1 MGLLDYTL
9 QHQGSPWGLHEP
21 GLLHRPPPPSP
32 NSFQRPLARGKSTP
46 SHPAPGESIK
56 PVLLPADPPR
66 ESRSAAGAGA
76 ARLPGRCQP
85 RPRGICHQAKALRR
99 GSEALA
105 ESGFS
110 HFSHSELAAASWQGL
125 RQGAPLESEEN
136 TAGEED
142 SRAAERG
149 EEEEGL
155 LLFAVASFVLKFL
168 PQGAACLWRQLWPA
182 STPISCSIFLRVSPP
197 PARQSDLGRGDATL
211 LGKSHSPSEAVSRRA
226 SLESSLCEAAPKE
239 AVLYFHLYP
248 KA

>member
-21 GLLHRPPPPSP
+21 GLLHRPPPPSS

-76 ARLPGRCQP
+76 ARLPGRCRP

-105 ESGFS
+105 ESGFVWPQPAGKGFDKGPRWKAKKIQPGRRIPEQQKGEKRRRVCCYLRWLRLYRNS
-110 HFSHSELAAASWQGL
+110 FHKERRVSGGSSGRHPRRSAVRYFYKCLPLLPVSRIWAAVMQRFLESRTLHL
-125 RQGAPLESEEN
+125 RQFP
-136 TAGEED
+136 D
-142 SRAAERG
+142 V
-149 EEEEGL
+149 L
-155 LLFAVASFVLKFL
+155 L
-168 PQGAACLWRQLWPA
+168 
-182 STPISCSIFLRVSPP
+182 
-197 PARQSDLGRGDATL
+197 
-211 LGKSHSPSEAVSRRA
+211 
-226 SLESSLCEAAPKE
+226 
-239 AVLYFHLYP
+239 
-248 KA
+248 